1 MMNLNSNTLLNQIEV
16 LYNSF
21 SNSWISGVLHFRG
34 NNNYQAEGPNDALD
48 NVDLNAISINYGSS
62 ENTQL
67 TSWEYISRVVS
78 SIIVWIILGFA
89 TGFLIGMI

>member
-1 MMNLNSNTLLNQIEV
+1 MNSNSNTLLNQFEG

-21 SNSWISGVLHFRG
+21 SNSWISGILHFRRKT
-34 NNNYQAEGPNDALD
+34 NFLVEGPNDALD
-48 NVDLNAISINYGSS
+48 YEGINAISINYGSS
-62 ENTQL
+62 ENTPL
-67 TSWEYISRVVS
+67 TSWENISRVVT